1 MKIPA
6 GLEVGVD
13 SHTGRARASNED
25 DFLLYA
31 PDAATQRDEVG
42 TLIAVADGM
51 GGVSGGAEAS
61 RAAVR
66 ALLEGF
72 VLPGTGD
79 SAKARLERAFGAAC
93 QRVFQ
98 AARVQPRLRDM
109 GTTLTVLN
117 INGPVAVIGH
127 VGDSRCYLLRKG
139 ELRQLTTDHA
149 VRSAEHQLTRCVGAG
164 RDAEIVDIDE
174 RAVEADDVFLL
185 CTDGLWDALATE
197 EVRQVLG
204 GAPQVAAS
212 TLVRRAVEL
221 SGVDNATAV
230 VVRVRSIDPPGQ
242 QPLVDVD
249 LPAREVT
256 RLPRLTAPLPDM
268 RRPRWPWTLLVF
280 AVGVAAAAAARAWFA
295 VDLLGLLVAG

>member
-1 MKIPA
+1 MKMPA

-13 SHTGRARASNED
+13 THTGRARASNED

-31 PDAATQRDEVG
+31 PDGAALRDEVG
-42 TLIAVADGM
+42 TLIAIADGM

-72 VLPGTGD
+72 VLPGAGEL
-79 SAKARLERAFGAAC
+79 APARLARAFGSAC

-98 AARVQPRLRDM
+98 VARAQPRLRDM

-117 INGPVAVIGH
+117 INGPVAVLGH

-149 VRSAEHQLTRCVGAG
+149 VRAAEHQLTRCVGAG
-164 RDAEIVDIDE
+164 RDAELVDIEE
-174 RAVEADDVFLL
+174 RPVEIDDVFLL
-185 CTDGLWDALATE
+185 CTDGLWDALAND
-197 EVRQVLG
+197 EVRQILG
-204 GAPQVAAS
+204 AAPQSAAS
-212 TLVRRAVEL
+212 TLVRRAVEA
-221 SGVDNATAV
+221 SGVDNATAI
-230 VVRVRSIDPPGQ
+230 VVRVRSIDPPAQ
-242 QPLVDVD
+242 QAMVEVD

-256 RLPRLTAPLPDM
+256 RLPRLTAVLPDM
-268 RRPRWPWTLLVF
+268 RRPRWPWTVLAF
-280 AVGVAAAAAARAWFA
+280 AACVAAAAAARAWFG
-295 VDLLGLLVAG
+295 VDLFGLLAGG